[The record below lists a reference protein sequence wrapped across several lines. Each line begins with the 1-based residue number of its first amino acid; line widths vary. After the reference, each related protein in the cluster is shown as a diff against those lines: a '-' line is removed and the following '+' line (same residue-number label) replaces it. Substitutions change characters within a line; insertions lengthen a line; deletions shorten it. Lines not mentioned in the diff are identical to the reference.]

1 MSFQRFLSLVEAL
14 RQSPAY
20 PEMDP
25 IEERMLNA
33 MAAAWHAGT
42 RLTVMSVMHMFAT
55 ISPSTVHRRLKS
67 LRAKGLIELVPDQE
81 DNRIKY
87 VQATGR
93 TDDYF
98 ALLGRCMTQAQA
110 QAQV

>member
-14 RQSPAY
+14 RQSPSY

-33 MAAAWHAGT
+33 MAAAWHADT
-42 RLTVMSVMHMFAT
+42 RLTVMSVMHMFPT

-67 LRAKGLIELVPDQE
+67 LRAKGLIELAPDLE

-93 TDDYF
+93 TEEYF
-98 ALLGRCMTQAQA
+98 ALLGRCMVQAQA
-110 QAQV
+110 QP

>member
-14 RQSPAY
+14 RESPTY
-20 PEMDP
+20 PGMDP

-33 MAAAWHAGT
+33 MAVTWHAGT
-42 RLTVMSVMHMFAT
+42 RLTVMAAKHMFPT
-55 ISPSTVHRRLKS
+55 ISPSTVHRRLKT
-67 LRAKGLIELVPDQE
+67 LRAKGLIELVPDLE

-93 TDDYF
+93 TEEYF
-98 ALLGRCMTQAQA
+98 ALLGRCMAQA
-110 QAQV
+110 QLQVES

>member
-14 RQSPAY
+14 RQSPTY

-33 MAAAWHAGT
+33 MAAAWHADM
-42 RLTVMSVMHMFAT
+42 RLTVMSVMHMFPT

-67 LRAKGLIELVPDQE
+67 LRAKGLIELAPGVSAEEVAVKTTARYDE
-81 DNRIKY
+81 A
-87 VQATGR
+87 VTA
-93 TDDYF
+93 
-98 ALLGRCMTQAQA
+98 
-110 QAQV
+110 

>member
-33 MAAAWHAGT
+33 MAASWHAGT

-93 TDDYF
+93 TEDYF

>member
-14 RQSPAY
+14 RQSPSY

-33 MAAAWHAGT
+33 MAAAWHADM
-42 RLTVMSVMHMFAT
+42 RLTVMSVMHMFPT

-67 LRAKGLIELVPDQE
+67 LRAKGLIELAPDLE

-93 TDDYF
+93 TEEYF
-98 ALLGRCMTQAQA
+98 ALLGRCMVQAQA
-110 QAQV
+110 QP

>member
-14 RQSPAY
+14 RQSPTY

-33 MAAAWHAGT
+33 MAAAWHADT
-42 RLTVMSVMHMFAT
+42 RLTVMSVMHMFPT

-67 LRAKGLIELVPDQE
+67 LRAKGLIELAPDLE

-93 TDDYF
+93 TEEYF
-98 ALLGRCMTQAQA
+98 ALLGRCMVQAQA
-110 QAQV
+110 QP